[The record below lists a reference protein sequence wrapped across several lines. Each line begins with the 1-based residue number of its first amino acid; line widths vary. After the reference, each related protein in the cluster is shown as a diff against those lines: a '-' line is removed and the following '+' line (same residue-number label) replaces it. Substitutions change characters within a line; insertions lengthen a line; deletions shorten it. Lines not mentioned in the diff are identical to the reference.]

1 MFERRRFNRYSVKE
15 GSLVILNGSKCVAG
29 EIIDIGVG
37 GISIRFSEAAGLN
50 ISSSLIS
57 QLIFKTVRIQADF
70 PIVVVSNTEED
81 GENEEVNEEEKDM
94 SRRIGL
100 QFGSLSDQQ
109 TSILD
114 RFIIHIS
121 KQAI

>member
-1 MFERRRFNRYSVKE
+1 MFERRRFNRYSVKP
-15 GSLVILNGSKCVAG
+15 GSLVILKGSKCVAG

-37 GISIRFSEAAGLN
+37 GIGIRYSEAAGLN
-50 ISSSLIS
+50 ITSSLIS

-70 PIVVVSNTEED
+70 PILVVSNTQ
-81 GENEEVNEEEKDM
+81 EEELENNDS

-121 KQAI
+121 ERAI